1 MKSKPEPEKEDGSRE
16 ALSVAGGS
24 SHEAE
29 LEKGHIKR
37 ASPPDSGHTS
47 SENSGLEVVQS

>member
-1 MKSKPEPEKEDGSRE
+1 MKEEKIKSDKEVGSSE

-29 LEKGHIKR
+29 LEQGHSKR
-37 ASPPDSGHTS
+37 VSPQTADTTS
-47 SENSGLEVVQS
+47 SENLVIE